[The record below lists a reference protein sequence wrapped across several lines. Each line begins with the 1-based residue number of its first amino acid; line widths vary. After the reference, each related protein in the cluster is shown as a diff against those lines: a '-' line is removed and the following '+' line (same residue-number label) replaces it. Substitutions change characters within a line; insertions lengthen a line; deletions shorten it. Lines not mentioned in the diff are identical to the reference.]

1 MPDPT
6 YWFVK
11 NLPKKVRAYV
21 GTLHG
26 FVCATNFPEA
36 PVKWY
41 FRREGSNKTSE
52 IKDTGKCSFEEDL
65 TPEARKIL
73 SLRDAVDLGDS
84 GVYECRIVANKNEK
98 RTPEMAT
105 KCHLKVVPVSGTPH
119 TRVYYGHASLY
130 LSLPNSLHSH
140 LSWMNYAKKIITN
153 N

>member
-1 MPDPT
+1 M
-6 YWFVK
+6 
-11 NLPKKVRAYV
+11 

-105 KCHLKVVPVSGTPH
+105 KCHLKVVPVSGTPR
-119 TRVYYGHASLY
+119 TRVYMGMPRCICPFLILCILIY
-130 LSLPNSLHSH
+130 L
-140 LSWMNYAKKIITN
+140 A
-153 N
+153 